1 MCYTLIRKCYTFKL
15 AYIVG
20 CTKFYINLM
29 ILLVHLTYNITNID
43 MLDIDLQ
50 ENLYARLDNEKKQG
64 LISLVYKRS
73 RQALVYF
80 RCTKEVSL
88 SKLEIIADNFH
99 MPLDYFRVCSSL
111 KLTILLVTTTLWEM
125 YL

>member
-1 MCYTLIRKCYTFKL
+1 
-15 AYIVG
+15 
-20 CTKFYINLM
+20 M

-50 ENLYARLDNEKKQG
+50 ENFYARLDNEKKQG

-99 MPLDYFRVCSSL
+99 MPLDYFRVGSSL

>member
-1 MCYTLIRKCYTFKL
+1 MCYTLIRKWYTFKL
-15 AYIVG
+15 G

-29 ILLVHLTYNITNID
+29 ILLAHLTYNITNID

-50 ENLYARLDNEKKQG
+50 ENFYARLDNEKKQG

-99 MPLDYFRVCSSL
+99 MPLDYFRVGSSL
-111 KLTILLVTTTLWEM
+111 KLTILLVTTTLWDM

>member
-1 MCYTLIRKCYTFKL
+1 
-15 AYIVG
+15 
-20 CTKFYINLM
+20 M
-29 ILLVHLTYNITNID
+29 ILLAHLTYNITNID

-50 ENLYARLDNEKKQG
+50 ENFYARLDNEKKQG